1 MEMEAL
7 RWLRACFLQGQGQ
20 GMLLRA
26 LNHLLVHNT
35 LTDAF
40 DLLSYTN
47 DVKDDFIATETKA
60 FVRAPRD
67 LDYQRNEII
76 F

>member
-1 MEMEAL
+1 MEAL

-26 LNHLLVHNT
+26 LNHLRVHNT

-47 DVKDDFIATETKA
+47 DVKDDFIAENETKA
-60 FVRAPRD
+60 FVRMHKESY
-67 LDYQRNEII
+67 LDQGA
-76 F
+76 